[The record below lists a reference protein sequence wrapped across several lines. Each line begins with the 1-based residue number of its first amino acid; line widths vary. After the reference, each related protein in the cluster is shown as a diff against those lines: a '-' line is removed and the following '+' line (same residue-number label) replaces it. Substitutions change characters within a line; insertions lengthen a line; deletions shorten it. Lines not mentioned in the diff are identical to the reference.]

1 MNELIKIQTNENGQA
16 VSARDLHEALGM
28 QKDFSDWF
36 KYQAGKLGLIEE
48 IDFTPILGSKTEGSG
63 GHNKIDYIMSI
74 DTAKHIAMM
83 SGGENA
89 HKIREYFIKVEKA
102 WNSPEMVMARGLQ
115 MANKRIEGLTLQL
128 SMKDQI
134 IKELKPKADYTDSIL
149 KNKGL
154 VTITQIAKDYGM
166 SGQEM
171 NDTLHD
177 LGVQYKQSG
186 QWLLYLKYHDKG
198 YTHSET
204 IDITRSDGRPDV
216 KMNTK
221 WTQKGRL
228 FIYALLRKHDILP
241 LIEQEILV

>member
-1 MNELIKIQTNENGQA
+1 MNELIKIQTNESGQA

-36 KYQAGKLGLIEE
+36 KYQAGKLGLTEE
-48 IDFTPILGSKTEGSG
+48 MDFTPILGSKTEGSG
-63 GHNKIDYIMSI
+63 GHNKIDYIMSL

-89 HKIREYFIKVEKA
+89 HKIREYFIRVEKQ

-171 NDTLHD
+171 NELLHD

-221 WTQKGRL
+221 WTMKGRL
-228 FIYALLRKHDILP
+228 FVYGLLKDNDILP
-241 LIEQEILV
+241 VIERG

>member
-16 VSARDLHEALGM
+16 VSARELHERLGIS
-28 QKDFSDWF
+28 KHFTDWF
-36 KYQAGKLGLIEE
+36 KQQSERLGL
-48 IDFTPILGSKTEGSG
+48 TEGEGFITFRGETSEIG
-63 GHNKIDYIMSI
+63 GRPSTDYIIPI
-74 DTAKHIAMM
+74 DIAKHLAMI

-89 HKIREYFIKVEKA
+89 YKIREYFIQVEKA

-171 NDTLHD
+171 NELLHD

-228 FIYALLRKHDILP
+228 FIYTLLRKHDILP